1 MKYNKQNYIERLKEK
16 TRTRL
21 QKEQKKFSNPL
32 EAYPKETHAIYLAY
46 LS

>member
-1 MKYNKQNYIERLKEK
+1 MKIKGKNEDNIVKKP
-16 TRTRL
+16 
-21 QKEQKKFSNPL
+21 KKFSNPL